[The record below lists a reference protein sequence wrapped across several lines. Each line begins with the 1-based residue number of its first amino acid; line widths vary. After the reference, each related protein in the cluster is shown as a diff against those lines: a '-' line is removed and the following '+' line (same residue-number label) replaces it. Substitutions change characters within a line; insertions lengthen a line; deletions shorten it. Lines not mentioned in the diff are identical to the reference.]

1 VATYTVTVLGSPYEI
16 AGVTI
21 TSQPEPVAPS
31 VAAVDMTITSQPE
44 PVAPLNP
51 EVGAVTAPAA
61 PSIPFPARVAS
72 SVGVAWPDE
81 LTIHGQATV
90 ILG

>member
-1 VATYTVTVLGSPYEI
+1 MAAYTVTVLGSTYEI

-21 TSQPEPVAPS
+21 ASQPRPVAPS
-31 VAAVDMTITSQPE
+31 VAAVDMTVASQPG

-51 EVGAVTAPAA
+51 EIGAVTAPAA
-61 PSIPFPARVAS
+61 PPIPFPARIAS
-72 SVGVAWPDE
+72 GVGVAWPE
-81 LTIHGQATV
+81 SLTVHGQAVV